1 MSDEREKAIQE
12 FIDITGHTRS
22 IAEQYL
28 NKNDFIVT
36 MAVNDYYNN
45 EHITPGTK
53 ADTTPKAVNNPNV
66 KQRKSGG
73 STLKSFSDLKNDNG
87 SDDDDGDI
95 NFFTGGEKS
104 GLAVEDPNKKKN
116 GRSLV
121 DELLEKAQREAGE
134 PDWRDNA
141 DSDEASSKKQ
151 KSFRGTGHSLGSVEN
166 AIESKTIEDPSNQ
179 AHGFKKPEKVTRT
192 ITFWKEGFSVDDGEL
207 YKYDDPKNQE
217 YLQQLNTGRAPLS
230 LLNVQMFQDVDVNV
244 DKKLED
250 SYYSHQKSKPRVFG
264 FQGTG
269 KRLGSPVPGE
279 PTTVEEAL
287 AREEAQQATLS
298 QTNTEATAEKTAA
311 LGVAGSG
318 DTTIQIRLGT
328 GERLVQRFNSTDA
341 VESIYTFVANHT
353 NDSRAW
359 GLVTSFPTQP
369 LDDKKQQSIADS
381 KLKNSVV
388 IQKWK

>member
-1 MSDEREKAIQE
+1 
-12 FIDITGHTRS
+12 
-22 IAEQYL
+22 
-28 NKNDFIVT
+28 
-36 MAVNDYYNN
+36 
-45 EHITPGTK
+45 
-53 ADTTPKAVNNPNV
+53 
-66 KQRKSGG
+66 
-73 STLKSFSDLKNDNG
+73 
-87 SDDDDGDI
+87 
-95 NFFTGGEKS
+95 
-104 GLAVEDPNKKKN
+104 
-116 GRSLV
+116 
-121 DELLEKAQREAGE
+121 
-134 PDWRDNA
+134 
-141 DSDEASSKKQ
+141 
-151 KSFRGTGHSLGSVEN
+151 
-166 AIESKTIEDPSNQ
+166 
-179 AHGFKKPEKVTRT
+179 
-192 ITFWKEGFSVDDGEL
+192 
-207 YKYDDPKNQE
+207 
-217 YLQQLNTGRAPLS
+217 
-230 LLNVQMFQDVDVNV
+230 MFQDVDVNV

-250 SYYSHQKSKPRVFG
+250 SYYSHQRSKPRVFG

-298 QTNTEATAEKTAA
+298 QTNTEETAEKTAA
-311 LGVAGSG
+311 SGVAGSG